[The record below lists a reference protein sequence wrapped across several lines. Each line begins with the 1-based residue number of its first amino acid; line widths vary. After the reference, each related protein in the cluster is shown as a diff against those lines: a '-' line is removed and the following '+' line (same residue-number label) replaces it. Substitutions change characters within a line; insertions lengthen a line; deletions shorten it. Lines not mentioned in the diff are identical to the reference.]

1 MGDIVVGNIVRLK
14 KDFECTKG
22 ESFVN
27 VIDRVPLQVVADG
40 IYKGNKEFCVASG
53 GGFSVGIEC
62 DDLIKVKERGT
73 IPTTLLEI

>member
-1 MGDIVVGNIVRLK
+1 MGDIEVGNIVRLK

-27 VIDRVPLQVVADG
+27 IISRAPLQVISDG
-40 IYKGNKEFCVASG
+40 VYRRDKEFCVVTG
-53 GGFSVGIEC
+53 DGFSLGIEC

-73 IPTTLLEI
+73 IPTTLLPV